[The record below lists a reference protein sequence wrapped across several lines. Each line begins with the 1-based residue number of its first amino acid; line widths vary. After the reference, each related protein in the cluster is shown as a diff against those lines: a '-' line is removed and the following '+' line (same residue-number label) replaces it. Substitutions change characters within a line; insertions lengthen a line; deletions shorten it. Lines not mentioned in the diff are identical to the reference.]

1 MMDIENETPPA
12 AVLGGAVE
20 DDRPVVRSRSVD
32 LVVSTIL
39 LAFAVLMGWDNW
51 RTGASWA
58 SDGPEAGYFPF
69 YLSVLLGGA
78 SLVAFFSAATRRGTD
93 PGEPEVF
100 VTRDQ
105 FRRVLQVLVPTLL
118 YVLLIQVLG
127 LYLASFILVAGFMR
141 AVGRIAWWKSLLTSF
156 IFAGGMF
163 LVFEVAFNVIMP
175 KGPLEA
181 AFGY

>member
-1 MMDIENETPPA
+1 MDIENETPPA
-12 AVLGGAVE
+12 AILGGAAE

-32 LVVSTIL
+32 LIVSALL

-58 SDGPEAGYFPF
+58 ADGPQAGYFPF
-69 YLSVLLGGA
+69 YLSVMLGAA
-78 SLVAFFSAATRRGTD
+78 SLFALYSALTYRGTD
-93 PGEPEVF
+93 PGEVEVF

-105 FRRVLQVLVPTLL
+105 LRRVSQVLVPTVL
-118 YVLLIQVLG
+118 YVLAMEFLG
-127 LYLASFILVAGFMR
+127 LYAASFVLVAGFMWL
-141 AVGRIAWWKSLLTSF
+141 VGRIAICKSLLTALL
-156 IFAGGMF
+156 FAGAMF
-163 LVFEVAFNVIMP
+163 LTFEVAFNVIMP